1 MLDFAT
7 LTSDLLASKFA
18 ASLTILAFAI
28 ATQMVLRQSVLR
40 YMSRADL
47 RLRWMVGV
55 RNAVLL
61 LALVGLASIWMDEL
75 RAFAAAVV
83 AFAVAFVIATKE
95 FILCI
100 NGSFLRA
107 TTNAYVLGDRISID
121 GHRGDVID
129 LTLFSTTLLEVGPGE
144 NYHLRTGRTVVIPN
158 SQLLTSSVVNESSMK
173 PYVLHVFSV
182 PVGSDWE
189 GAERILLDAAR
200 VETASFLADA
210 KERMKRLETTHSL
223 EGLPTQP
230 RVYVQIPEIGQVRLL
245 VRTPAPI
252 GREGAIEQAIL
263 RRYLRAVGAESS
275 TADPTGSLS

>member
-1 MLDFAT
+1 MLDFAN
-7 LTSDLLASKFA
+7 LTSEILASKLA
-18 ASLTILAFAI
+18 ASVAIIAFAV
-28 ATQMVLRQSVLR
+28 AMQRVLRQSVLR

-47 RLRWMVGV
+47 RLRWMVGL
-55 RNAVLL
+55 RNVVVL

-75 RAFAAAVV
+75 RAFATAVV
-83 AFAVAFVIATKE
+83 AFAVAFVVATKE

-107 TTNAYVLGDRISID
+107 TTNAYAIGDRISID

-158 SQLLTSSVVNESSMK
+158 SLLLAHSVVNESSMK

-182 PVGSDWE
+182 PVEGDWQK
-189 GAERILLDAAR
+189 AEKILLKAA
-200 VETASFLADA
+200 EAEAAPFLTDA

-223 EGLPTQP
+223 DGLPTQP
-230 RVYVQIPEIGQVRLL
+230 RVYVQIPEAGKVCLL
-245 VRTPAPI
+245 VRTPTPI
-252 GREGAIEQAIL
+252 GRQGAIEQAIL
-263 RRYLRAVGAESS
+263 RKYMQGLAAEPS
-275 TADPTGSLS
+275 A

>member
-1 MLDFAT
+1 MLDFAN
-7 LTSDLLASKFA
+7 LTSEILASKLA
-18 ASLTILAFAI
+18 ASVAIVAFAV
-28 ATQMVLRQSVLR
+28 AMQMVLRQSVLR

-47 RLRWMVGV
+47 RLRWMVGL
-55 RNAVLL
+55 RNVVVL

-75 RAFAAAVV
+75 RAFATAVV
-83 AFAVAFVIATKE
+83 AFAVAFVVATKE

-107 TTNAYVLGDRISID
+107 TTNAYAIGDRISID

-158 SQLLTSSVVNESSMK
+158 SLLLSHSVVNESSMK

-182 PVGSDWE
+182 PVEGDWKR
-189 GAERILLDAAR
+189 AEEILLKAA
-200 VETASFLADA
+200 EAEAAPFLTDA

-223 EGLPTQP
+223 DGLPTQP
-230 RVYVQIPEIGQVRLL
+230 RVYVQIPEAGKVCLL
-245 VRTPAPI
+245 VRTPTPI
-252 GREGAIEQAIL
+252 GRQGAIEQAIV
-263 RRYLRAVGAESS
+263 RKYLQGLAAEPP
-275 TADPTGSLS
+275 A